1 MNLGL
6 EGKVALVTGAGRD
19 IGREIALVLGREGAA
34 VAVNYLKSEG
44 AAEATAAEI
53 RAAGGRALAVGADIG
68 DYAAVQ
74 GMVERVKREWG
85 SIDVLV
91 NNAGLVHRKFF
102 LQTKP
107 EEWRA
112 QIDVGLYGVL
122 NCCHAVAAGMV
133 ERKRGRIINI
143 AGDSARVGQAQLAI
157 TAAAR
162 GGVLSL
168 TRTLA
173 RELGAPESR

>member
-1 MNLGL
+1 M
-6 EGKVALVTGAGRD
+6 
-19 IGREIALVLGREGAA
+19 LGREGAA

-122 NCCHAVAAGMV
+122 NCCHAVAAVMV
-133 ERKRGRIINI
+133 ERK
-143 AGDSARVGQAQLAI
+143 ARPHHQHRRRFGARRPG
-157 TAAAR
+157 AAR
-162 GGVLSL
+162 DHGRRPRRRSEPHANAC
-168 TRTLA
+168 A
-173 RELGAPESR
+173 RARALRQSR